1 MNDGQFL
8 ENLETMGGALVGP
21 EQLATIGACLEKASI
36 RSLIGLRKLAV
47 CNHLGTTPARI
58 LQRIGS
64 GDCRDIRTIS
74 AILAVHGLGLAIVDA
89 DSLPIVRYAPFPLA
103 SAEALA
109 EYRKIEGVRDVRK
122 KKEAGG
128 CSAE

>member
-1 MNDGQFL
+1 MNDGEFI

-21 EQLATIGACLEKASI
+21 EELATIGACLEAASI
-36 RSLIGLRKLAV
+36 RSLTGLRKLAV

-89 DSLPIVRYAPFPLA
+89 AGLPVVRYAPFPLA
-103 SAEALA
+103 SSSALA
-109 EYRKIEGVRDVRK
+109 EYRKVEGARDVRR
-122 KKEAGG
+122 KKEQGQF
-128 CSAE
+128 SAE

>member
-21 EQLATIGACLEKASI
+21 EELATIGACLEAASI
-36 RSLIGLRKLAV
+36 RSLTGLRKLAV

-74 AILAVHGLGLAIVDA
+74 AILAVHGLGLAIVDGHGF
-89 DSLPIVRYAPFPLA
+89 PVVRYAPFPLA

-109 EYRKIEGVRDVRK
+109 EFHKVEWARDVRR
-122 KKEAGG
+122 KKEAGQF
-128 CSAE
+128 SAE